1 VNLIDRRV
9 GLLFASFV
17 LLLGLVLARAAW
29 LQAVQGSDYRADARS
44 QQTETVTVPGTRGA
58 ILDRNGQELA
68 VSEEAASIFATP
80 YQVKDPPAAAAKL
93 ARVLGVDE
101 QELLE
106 RLTAPTGFEY
116 LARKVDLPTAE
127 EVEQLDLAGIG
138 QLPDSRRIYPEG
150 ELASQVI
157 GTVGIDNQGL
167 TGLEASEDA
176 VLHGSDGQRQVTR
189 DALGDELERDTIA
202 DAATGSDLK
211 LTIDAA
217 IQATTERVIREIG
230 ETYQP
235 EGATAI
241 VMDPRTSEVLAMANW
256 PSVDPYAL
264 DEAKPEDLQ
273 NMATGFTFEPGSTFK
288 AFTVAG
294 ALEEGLVKPSTP
306 FNLAPT
312 ITVADRTIEE
322 AHPRGPATLSVAE
335 IIKQSSNVGAVTI
348 GLELNRQRGD
358 DAFDQWIRAF
368 GFGEPTGIDFPG
380 EEQGIVLPPEE
391 YSGSSMGNLPIGQ
404 GLAVTPIQMASAY
417 AAIAN
422 GGILR
427 KPQLLL
433 EEDGVPVPTDPG
445 VRVISEKNS
454 SRLSEMLEG
463 VFEDGG
469 TASAV
474 EVPGYV
480 LAGKTG
486 TAQKVVDGTYSE
498 TQYVGSF
505 IGFAPAEDP
514 RLLVSVVVDN
524 PPYGMH
530 YGGTV
535 AAPAFGEIAKFAL
548 PHLGVAPDSST
559 VTGDGAP

>member
-1 VNLIDRRV
+1 M
-9 GLLFASFV
+9 
-17 LLLGLVLARAAW
+17 
-29 LQAVQGSDYRADARS
+29 
-44 QQTETVTVPGTRGA
+44 
-58 ILDRNGQELA
+58 
-68 VSEEAASIFATP
+68 FATP

-93 ARVLGVDE
+93 AKVLGVDE

-106 RLTAPTGFEY
+106 KLAADTGFEY

-127 EVEQLDLAGIG
+127 EVTELDLAGIG
-138 QLPDSRRIYPEG
+138 RLPDSRRIYPEG

-167 TGLEASEDA
+167 TGLEASQEE
-176 VLHGSDGQRQVTR
+176 VLHGTDGEREVTH
-189 DALGDELERDTIA
+189 DALGDELERDTI
-202 DAATGSDLK
+202 DASSAGADLK
-211 LTIDAA
+211 LTFDAS
-217 IQATTERVIREIG
+217 IQATTERVVREIG
-230 ETYQP
+230 ETYEP

-241 VMDPRTSEVLAMANW
+241 VMDPQTSQVLAMANW

-264 DEAKPEDLQ
+264 DEAKTEDLQ
-273 NMATGFTFEPGSTFK
+273 NMATSFTFEPGSTFK
-288 AFTVAG
+288 PFTVAG
-294 ALEEGLVKPSTP
+294 ALEEGLVTPSTP

-322 AHPRGPATLSVAE
+322 AHARGAVTLTVSDILA
-335 IIKQSSNVGAVTI
+335 QSSNVGAVTI
-348 GLELNRQRGD
+348 GLELNRERGD
-358 DAFDQWIRAF
+358 DAFDSWIRKF

-380 EEQGIVLPPEE
+380 EEQGIVLTPEE

-427 KPQLLL
+427 KPQLVL
-433 EEDGVPVPTDPG
+433 EENGVPVPPDSG
-445 VRVISEKNS
+445 ERVISEKNA
-454 SRLSEMLEG
+454 SRLREMLEG
-463 VFEDGG
+463 VLEAGG

-474 EVPGYV
+474 KVPGYV

-486 TAQKVVDGTYSE
+486 TAQKVVDGTYSDTE
-498 TQYVGSF
+498 YVGSF

-524 PPYGMH
+524 PPYGVH

-548 PHLGVAPDSST
+548 PHLGVAPDADL
-559 VTGDGAP
+559 VEP